1 MFTGII
7 EELGL
12 IKKIRTKSSGLQFS
26 ISAKEIM
33 DDLKIGDSLS
43 INGVCLTVIHYS
55 AGLLTFDLV
64 SETLEKSNLGD
75 LNEGDSVNL
84 ERALKVDGRF
94 GGHIIQGH
102 VETVGVILDKQSEKD
117 NIILSVGLDP
127 EWMRFCIPKGS
138 IALDGISLTISRIEA
153 NIIEVSLIPHT
164 LKNTTLGMKNKSDTL
179 NVETDIIG
187 KYVDRLLSFD
197 NEESEIDLGILK
209 TSFSFQFEIG
219 VLSLIGILV
228 SWYFLRYFR

>member
-26 ISAKEIM
+26 ISAKEVM

-43 INGVCLTVIHYS
+43 INGVCLTVIQYY
-55 AGLLTFDLV
+55 ADLLTFDLV

-102 VETVGVILDKQSEKD
+102 VETLGVILDKQTEKD

-209 TSFSFQFEIG
+209 TISHIQYGES
-219 VLSLIGILV
+219 
-228 SWYFLRYFR
+228 

>member
-12 IKKIRTKSSGLQFS
+12 IKKIRTISSGLQVS

-43 INGVCLTVIHYS
+43 INGVCLTVIQYS
-55 AGLLTFDLV
+55 ADLLTFDLI

-102 VETVGVILDKQSEKD
+102 VETLGVILDKQTEKD

-209 TSFSFQFEIG
+209 TIRHIQYGES
-219 VLSLIGILV
+219 
-228 SWYFLRYFR
+228 